1 MATEKNLSNLVIN
14 KVENQAVY
22 EQMKIKNLIN
32 SDELY
37 FVAGAD
43 EVATET
49 TDGLMSAEDK
59 IKLDGIEEGAE
70 VNVQSDWNITD
81 TSSDAYIK
89 NKPAAL
95 PANGGNAS
103 TVNGH
108 TVETNVPAN
117 AVFTDTTYEKAT

>member
-22 EQMKIKNLIN
+22 EQMKLKNLIN

-70 VNVQSDWNITD
+70 ANVQSDWNITD

-95 PANGGNAS
+95 PANGGNAA

-117 AVFTDTTYEKAT
+117 AVFTDTIYEKAT